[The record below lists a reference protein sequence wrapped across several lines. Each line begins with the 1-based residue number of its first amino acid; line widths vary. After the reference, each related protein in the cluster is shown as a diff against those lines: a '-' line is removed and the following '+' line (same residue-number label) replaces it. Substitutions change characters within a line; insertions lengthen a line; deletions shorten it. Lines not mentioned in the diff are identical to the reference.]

1 MELLDHLKK
10 HGIEFTE
17 NNGRIT
23 VGGWLDLS
31 GTQIT
36 APPENL
42 SVGDWLDLSGT
53 QITAL
58 PENLSV
64 GDWLDLRGCKLQNV
78 AFKEKCGRQNRTIFA
93 AWVNG
98 EIQIGAGCFL
108 GSMAKFCAAVDE
120 RYKVEA
126 ADTYKA
132 DAQDCVD
139 RLVAILNKE

>member
-10 HGIEFTE
+10 RGIEFTE
-17 NNGRIT
+17 SNGRIT
-23 VGGWLDLS
+23 VS
-31 GTQIT
+31 GS
-36 APPENL
+36 L
-42 SVGDWLDLSGT
+42 YLSGT

-58 PENLSV
+58 PENFSV
-64 GDWLDLRGCKLQNV
+64 GGSLDLSGCKLQNV

-108 GSMAKFCAAVDE
+108 GSMAKLCAEVDE
-120 RYKVEA
+120 SYKGEA

>member
-1 MELLDHLKK
+1 
-10 HGIEFTE
+10 
-17 NNGRIT
+17 
-23 VGGWLDLS
+23 DLR
-31 GTQIT
+31 
-36 APPENL
+36 
-42 SVGDWLDLSGT
+42 GT

-64 GDWLDLRGCKLQNV
+64 GGYLDLRGTQITALPENLSVGGSLDLHEKTQNA
-78 AFKEKCGRQNRTIFA
+78 AFKKNCGRQNRTIFA

-108 GSMAKFCAAVDE
+108 GSIATFCEAVDE
-120 RYKVEA
+120 SYKGEA
-126 ADTYKA
+126 ADKYKA